1 MTHGDLEA
9 EGPPSSSGKETWGRE
24 TPAAPGIS
32 EPAGGSTQGVP
43 GPSLS
48 GLLDPRADAGRW
60 VFWLPLPCQ
69 LAPMPTCAT
78 LPTISHSPG
87 PGPAPGWNV
96 TANTVSS
103 RGCWCVRS
111 AQAHGRKGQH
121 GPPTMTVTTDEST
134 KAAQGGQ
141 RPPQGDTPW
150 WYPGPPPRSVQPPQ
164 VKGSQT
170 LWPGPGLEAEGRA
183 AWASGPW
190 GSGSWGRGRP
200 GIHGC
205 PCHPGN

>member
-1 MTHGDLEA
+1 MTHGDVEA

-32 EPAGGSTQGVP
+32 EPAGGSTRGVP
-43 GPSLS
+43 GPNLS

-87 PGPAPGWNV
+87 PGPAPGLNV

-103 RGCWCVRS
+103 RVGSCVRS

-150 WYPGPPPRSVQPPQ
+150 WY
-164 VKGSQT
+164 T
-170 LWPGPGLEAEGRA
+170 LFFSFLIFLG
-183 AWASGPW
+183 
-190 GSGSWGRGRP
+190 
-200 GIHGC
+200 
-205 PCHPGN
+205 